1 MKYIFTTTPETAH
14 KLTALKKKTGY
25 YFRTL
30 MSTENTDKVECEVT
44 EPMYNYIKENNIE
57 VSFYTYDVEFN
68 DENDSNSKG
77 WQESYEY
84 CKNYIDT
91 NNGTNESYF
100 ADYKGGVVSI
110 VCNETEETVYQEI
123 VK

>member
-1 MKYIFTTTPETAH
+1 MKHIFTTTPETAH

-57 VSFYTYDVEFN
+57 VSFYTYDVVFD

-84 CKNYIDT
+84 CLDYIKQH
-91 NNGTNESYF
+91 NGTNESYF

-110 VCNETEETVYQEI
+110 VCNETEETVYEEI
-123 VK
+123 IK

>member
-1 MKYIFTTTPETAH
+1 MKHKFATTPETAH

-57 VSFYTYDVEFN
+57 VSFYTYDIGFN

-77 WQESYEY
+77 WTESYDY
-84 CKNYIDT
+84 CLDYIKQH
-91 NNGTNESYF
+91 NGTNESYF
-100 ADYKGGVVSI
+100 ADYKGGIVSI
-110 VCNETEETVYQEI
+110 VCNETKETVYNEI
-123 VK
+123 IK